1 MIRKEMTS
9 SGSGPYRVG
18 GLSSS
23 SSSNLSP
30 LAPPFRVERSL
41 QKQNSTNTHVNYP
54 DVLMYGPYY
63 DSAGQLWNNSSSSA
77 TGSTFAPTV
86 GVNVTCSSSPTV
98 YGYSGSQSSSTV
110 SGVYDP
116 FSYDPFPN
124 SMCAVSEGV
133 KSYYPPYVSTPAQKD
148 GFLSLGVNSGDRYDL
163 LSNSASTHLRR
174 SGDGDGDHKME
185 WGNVWSGVNEQSK
198 WSEYAQVVGS
208 KESGLFDSQNSRSPL
223 LADEGNKSQPSTAV
237 YTHPFADGRSNTN
250 VPDGDLSLDEF
261 LWKAGVHDS
270 RSLLGGS
277 RLPTSDS
284 SLVPKESSHLQGP
297 VVESATNFRGS
308 KNATGLSLGDHFSQS
323 GAYVFGSTSTAS
335 TFPIIKNKSSYV
347 ESSSLE
353 GIFSAPKVNPDASFV
368 DKESN
373 ISAGYN
379 YSYPV
384 EPRIP
389 LGLKRQSSIVI
400 RRPPSS
406 SAGTSSSQIRESLSL
421 DTMTGIKN
429 GAEKSQDSPQMPHH
443 FSSVGPD
450 VEVNDTQAAYSVEKM
465 SGVTEVHNPAEDSP
479 CWRGASSSYFS
490 PFAVSNGMLPD
501 VCVKKSDEC
510 KSMSTQA
517 PQLSFPVDSSGC
529 GNFFSEKCTEGKFP
543 ETPFNS
549 ECASKGNEEI
559 FSQTRQPL
567 CFDLNTQDGLQF
579 ADESYVSTKEC
590 CILNK
595 PETDVLS
602 EITLPAIQVSEG
614 GERPKF
620 SPGVAN
626 NSLDVPSSSEN
637 NHASSPPG
645 DNASLSNCQVT
656 SKISESNV
664 DVNMLLKTLLNLSE
678 ILRCY
683 CFSKRASVTEQH
695 SIAVKHVIANL
706 NASMSLMAGE
716 LPSTMSSLEINSFN
730 QELPVAQMVN
740 DAAFEAIAA
749 AVKVGD
755 TTERVLESVSCKDD
769 PNSVK
774 DFDMMEAIKN
784 VLHENFRGEEEMD
797 QRRLL
802 YKNLWLDAE
811 ASLCAM
817 TAKARFLRVKAD
829 MEKTQDGAKDNVV
842 SSTSDVPAD
851 VHETVDLARKVELT
865 HIPNSQ
871 AVDGSTMKFSEP
883 IATNEKTLHGDDVDA
898 SVMARYKILKSRRR
912 SAEARQENKE
922 SFEGHKNPSK
932 LYATDIDSHVIA
944 TSDHAQGPNN
954 PVQARYLLLK
964 SRADHDSLNNEY
976 NTSPGEYNYL
986 PDRDSSSPMYQTL
999 ECGVD
1004 SSDSFP
1010 DWVSKSVGDLEEGE
1024 ASVMARFRIIQN
1036 RIQDSDSVDTGQ
1048 VLVSPLNVVEDD
1060 RDDLGSSE
1068 QQMPTLRGAFGPY
1081 PNFTEEESEDPI
1093 GIPLNGGTFLTQFG
1107 KTNKLNSEIFE
1118 SWYGNESPSSDWEHV
1133 SKEDLRKAN

>member
-1 MIRKEMTS
+1 MTS

-18 GLSSS
+18 GLGSLS

-41 QKQNSTNTHVNYP
+41 QKQNSTNTCVNYP

-63 DSAGQLWNNSSSSA
+63 ESAGQLWNNSSSSA

-86 GVNVTCSSSPTV
+86 GVSVTCSSSPTV

-124 SMCAVSEGV
+124 SMCAVSEDV

-174 SGDGDGDHKME
+174 SGDEDRKLD
-185 WGNVWSGVNEQSK
+185 WGSVWSGVNEQSK

-208 KESGLFDSQNSRSPL
+208 KDSSLFDSQNSKSPL
-223 LADEGNKSQPSTAV
+223 LVDEGNKSRPSTDV
-237 YTHPFADGRSNTN
+237 YTHSFADGRSKTN
-250 VPDGDLSLDEF
+250 VSNGDCSLDEF
-261 LWKAGVHDS
+261 LWKAGVVQEN

-277 RLPTSDS
+277 RLQTSDS
-284 SLVPKESSHLQGP
+284 SLVPKESSHHQGP
-297 VVESATNFRGS
+297 VAESASKFHGF

-323 GAYVFGSTSTAS
+323 GAYVFGSASTAS
-335 TFPIIKNKSSYV
+335 TFPVTKNKALYV
-347 ESSSLE
+347 ESSSLD
-353 GIFSAPKVNPDASFV
+353 GIFSAPKLNPDASFV
-368 DKESN
+368 GKESN

-379 YSYPV
+379 YSYQV

-389 LGLKRQSSIVI
+389 LGLKRQSSVVI

-406 SAGTSSSQIRESLSL
+406 SAGPSSSQVRESL
-421 DTMTGIKN
+421 DTMIGIKN

-443 FSSVGPD
+443 FSSAGQD
-450 VEVNDTQAAYSVEKM
+450 VEVNDTQSAYSVEKM
-465 SGVTEVHNPAEDSP
+465 CEVTDVHNPAEDSP

-490 PFAVSNGMLPD
+490 PFAVSKGMLPD
-501 VCVKKSDEC
+501 VRVKKLDEC
-510 KSMSTQA
+510 TSMGTQTH
-517 PQLSFPVDSSGC
+517 QLSFRVDTYGC
-529 GNFFSEKCTEGKFP
+529 GDLFSEKCSEGKFP
-543 ETPFNS
+543 ERPFNS
-549 ECASKGNEEI
+549 ECASKGNEESL
-559 FSQTRQPL
+559 FKTRQPL
-567 CFDLNTQDGLQF
+567 CFDLNAQDGLQF

-595 PETDVLS
+595 SETDALP

-614 GERPKF
+614 GDRPECP
-620 SPGVAN
+620 PGVVN
-626 NSLDVPSSSEN
+626 NSLNVLSSSEN
-637 NHASSPPG
+637 NHASSPLG
-645 DNASLSNCQVT
+645 NYATLNNCQVT
-656 SKISESNV
+656 SKISESNI
-664 DVNMLLKTLLNLSE
+664 DVNVLLKTLLNLSE
-678 ILRCY
+678 MLRCY
-683 CFSKRASVTEQH
+683 CFSKRGSVPEEH
-695 SIAVKHVIANL
+695 SIAIKQVIANL

-716 LPSTMSSLEINSFN
+716 KPSTMSSLEINSCN

-740 DAAFEAIAA
+740 DAAFEAVAA
-749 AVKVGD
+749 AVKVGI
-755 TTERVLESVSCKDD
+755 TTEGLLDSVSCKDD

-829 MEKTQDGAKDNVV
+829 MEKPQDGAKDKEI
-842 SSTSDVPAD
+842 SSTSNVPAD
-851 VHETVDLARKVELT
+851 VHETIDLASKVETL
-865 HIPNSQ
+865 HNPNSQ
-871 AVDGSTMKFSEP
+871 AVDGNTVEFREP

-898 SVMARYKILKSRRR
+898 SVMARYQILKSRIQ
-912 SAEARQENKE
+912 SAEAPSQENKE
-922 SFEGHKNPSK
+922 SFEGHMNPSK
-932 LYATDIDSHVIA
+932 FYDTGLETSGIV
-944 TSDHAQGPNN
+944 TSDYVAGLNI
-954 PVQARYLLLK
+954 PVLAKYPFPK
-964 SRADHDSLNNEY
+964 SRVAHDSLNNEY

-1024 ASVMARFRIIQN
+1024 ASVMARFRIIQS

-1048 VLVSPLNVVEDD
+1048 VPVSH
-1060 RDDLGSSE
+1060 DDLGSSE

-1081 PNFTEEESEDPI
+1081 PNFTEEENEDPI
-1093 GIPLNGGTFLTQFG
+1093 GIHVNGETFLTQLG
-1107 KTNKLNSEIFE
+1107 KTNRLNSEIFE
-1118 SWYGNESPSSDWEHV
+1118 SWYGNDCPSSDWEHV
-1133 SKEDLRKAN
+1133 SKEDVRKTN